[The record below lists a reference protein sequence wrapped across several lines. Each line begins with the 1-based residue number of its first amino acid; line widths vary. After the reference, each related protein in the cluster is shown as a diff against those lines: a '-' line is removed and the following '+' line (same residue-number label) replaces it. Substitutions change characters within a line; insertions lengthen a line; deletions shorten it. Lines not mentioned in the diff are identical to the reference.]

1 MISAR
6 LVTSIILFVVAG
18 VLLLMA
24 VLHFLEKGFLFH
36 NAYIYASPEE
46 RKTMNKKPYY
56 RQTAVVLSMDSA
68 IFLILGLAVTTQK
81 YWLEGLMIPLQF
93 GVIIYA
99 VISSRRIDGRT

>member
-24 VLHFLEKGFLFH
+24 VIHFLEKGFLFH

-46 RKTMNKKPYY
+46 RKTMSKKPYY
-56 RQTAVVLSMDSA
+56 RQTAIAAAIRIPADCSDASGNNRCSSA
-68 IFLILGLAVTTQK
+68 IA
-81 YWLEGLMIPLQF
+81 
-93 GVIIYA
+93 A
-99 VISSRRIDGRT
+99 SRTFRRRA